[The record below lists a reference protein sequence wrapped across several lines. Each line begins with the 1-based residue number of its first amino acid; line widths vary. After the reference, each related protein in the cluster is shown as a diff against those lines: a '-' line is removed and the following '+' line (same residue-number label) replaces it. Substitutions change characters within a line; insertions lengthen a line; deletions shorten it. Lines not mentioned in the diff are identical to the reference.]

1 MKIKIKIKSSDCSDR
16 AREIRLCSRARRRV
30 CGASPSSASVLSGL
44 QRRSRPVCVL
54 RGFTAVG
61 GSPHDVLVTSLTQ
74 INCGFCHQTLQL
86 WLVNLTGTKVTHK
99 DGAKHNP
106 PGLKQLCAANF
117 GSLNCIGFQ
126 TLGFLSSC
134 MCVLSSKGN
143 LNPLENAEELKSS
156 TEPKHVFPTKTS
168 LSAWLGRFLG

>member
-54 RGFTAVG
+54 CGFTAVG
-61 GSPHDVLVTSLTQ
+61 GSPDDVLVTSLTQ
-74 INCGFCHQTLQL
+74 INCGFCHQTQQL

-106 PGLKQLCAANF
+106 PGLKKIVCSKLRVSQLHRLSNF
-117 GSLNCIGFQ
+117 GVFKQLYVCIDQFVSLAG
-126 TLGFLSSC
+126 TLPRLTG
-134 MCVLSSKGN
+134 
-143 LNPLENAEELKSS
+143 
-156 TEPKHVFPTKTS
+156 
-168 LSAWLGRFLG
+168 